1 MLTSPVLGE
10 VDPGLRIGEVT
21 EHAAAEVASVMQLD
35 GHVVDERMA
44 RGCRCFV
51 ARLGDEVVA
60 FGWLATGTEWIGE
73 VELEITPERD
83 AAYIWNCATHPAHRR
98 KGFFRSLVTGIAAQ
112 AQREGLNRLWI
123 GTLDIPAAKGVTD
136 AGFVPAMRFTSVW
149 MYGVR
154 WLRARQADSVD
165 PALLMSARQVLAI
178 AGVPLRLGS
187 SMKRAE
193 QRRH

>member
-1 MLTSPVLGE
+1 MVVVSE
-10 VDPGLRIGEVT
+10 VPEYSATD
-21 EHAAAEVASVMQLD
+21 VASAMGPD
-35 GHVVDERMA
+35 GHLVAPRFA
-44 RGCRCFV
+44 RGCRCFA
-51 ARLGDEVVA
+51 ARVGGEVVA
-60 FGWLATGTEWIGE
+60 YGWFSTANEWIGE
-73 VELEITPERD
+73 LELEIRPGRD

-98 KGFFRSLVTGIAAQ
+98 KGFFRCLVTGIAAQ

-123 GTLDIPAAKGVTD
+123 GTLDIPAAKGVAD
-136 AGFVPAMRFTSVW
+136 VGFMPAMRFTSVW

-154 WLRARQADSVD
+154 WLRARPADSVD

-178 AGVPLRLGS
+178 AAVPLRLGS

>member
-1 MLTSPVLGE
+1 LTSPPQGE
-10 VDPGLRIGEVT
+10 VDPGLRISEVT
-21 EHAAAEVASVMQLD
+21 EDAAAEIASVMQVERD
-35 GHVVDERMA
+35 VVDA
-44 RGCRCFV
+44 RLARRCRCFV

-60 FGWLATGTEWIGE
+60 FGWLASGTEWIGE
-73 VELEITPERD
+73 LELEITPERD

-98 KGFFRSLVTGIAAQ
+98 KGFFRCLVAGIAAQ

-123 GTLDIPAAKGVTD
+123 GTVDIPAAKGVAD
-136 AGFVPAMRFTSVW
+136 VGFAPAMRFTSVW

-154 WLRARQADSVD
+154 WLRARSVDAVD
-165 PALLMSARQVLAI
+165 PALLMSARQVLSI

>member
-1 MLTSPVLGE
+1 MQ
-10 VDPGLRIGEVT
+10 VDR
-21 EHAAAEVASVMQLD
+21 D
-35 GHVVDERMA
+35 VVEARMA

-73 VELEITPERD
+73 LELEIRPGRD

-98 KGFFRSLVTGIAAQ
+98 KGFFRCLVTGIAAQ
-112 AQREGLNRLWI
+112 AQREDLTRLWI
-123 GTLDIPAAKGVTD
+123 GTLDIPAAKGVAD
-136 AGFVPAMRFTSVW
+136 VGFVPAMRFTSVW

-154 WLRARQADSVD
+154 WLRARPADSAD

>member
-1 MLTSPVLGE
+1 LTSSPRGE
-10 VDPGLRIGEVT
+10 VDLGLRISEVT
-21 EHAAAEVASVMQLD
+21 EDAAVEIASVMQVD
-35 GHVVDERMA
+35 PDVVDARMA

-51 ARLGDEVVA
+51 GRLDREVVA
-60 FGWLATGTEWIGE
+60 FGWLATRTEWIGE
-73 VELEITPERD
+73 LELDIRPEPD
-83 AAYIWNCATHPAHRR
+83 AAYVWNCATHPAHRR

-123 GTLDIPAAKGVTD
+123 GTLDIPAAKGVAD
-136 AGFVPAMRFTSVW
+136 VGFVPAMRFTSVW

-154 WLRARQADSVD
+154 WLRARPPDSVD